1 MSESVKQVWWQAP
14 LKVFAEA
21 TGLIVV
27 PIVVAL
33 YGGRA
38 LDRIYETEPIWFL
51 TLTILAIVFANL
63 AILRLAKKYLNEV
76 DPSTRSGLSLNNN
89 LVGDNKKGNNKDYGN
104 TNPSLDE
111 K

>member
-1 MSESVKQVWWQAP
+1 MSELEKQVWWQAP

-27 PIVVAL
+27 PILVAL
-33 YGGRA
+33 YGGRH
-38 LDRIYETEPIWFL
+38 LDRIYKTEPIWFL
-51 TLTILAIVFANL
+51 TLTILAIVLANL

-76 DPSTRSGLSLNNN
+76 D
-89 LVGDNKKGNNKDYGN
+89 KKGNNKDYGN